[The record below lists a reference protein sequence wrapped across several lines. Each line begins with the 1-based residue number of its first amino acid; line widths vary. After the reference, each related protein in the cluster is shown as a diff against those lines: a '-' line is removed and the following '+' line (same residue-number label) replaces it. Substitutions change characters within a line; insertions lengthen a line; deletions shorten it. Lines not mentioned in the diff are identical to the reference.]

1 MIITLRSSASSDER
15 AQLMAL
21 LCRLTGNQQH
31 ITLTRIDGY
40 EVIALD
46 GSQFDE
52 QAGPLLKQQAAVE
65 RLIPVKTPYK
75 LVSKVFKPESSRVVV
90 GNALGG
96 TPVTI
101 GGAVD
106 SVVSPVLIAG
116 PCAVENRE
124 QLLTTARAVKAVGA
138 QVLRGGAF
146 KPRTSPYQFQ
156 GLGVEGL
163 HLLAEAREVTGLP
176 VITEVMEPGLVETV
190 AQYADILQIGSRN
203 LLAEARE
210 VTGLPVI
217 TEVMEPGLVE
227 TVAQYA
233 DILQIG
239 SRNMQN
245 FPLLMAAGRNTP
257 GRPVMLKRG
266 FAATI
271 DEWLLAAEY
280 IVAAG
285 NPNVI
290 LCERGIRGFD
300 LQTRNVLDL
309 ACVPLLHELTHL
321 PVIVDPS
328 HATGRRELVP
338 PMSRAAIAAGAEGLI
353 LEVHPAP
360 TSALCDGRQSI
371 TVEQLQ
377 SIVRDAHLVAR
388 MIAGKA
394 ELSWVA

>member
-1 MIITLRSSASSDER
+1 MIITIRSSASTDER
-15 AQLMAL
+15 AQLMTL

-90 GNALGG
+90 GHAPGA

-101 GGAVD
+101 GGTVD
-106 SVVSPVLIAG
+106 SIVSPVVIAG

-124 QLLTTARAVKAVGA
+124 QLLATARAVKAAGA

-163 HLLAEAREVTGLP
+163 HLLAEARQITGLP
-176 VITEVMEPGLVETV
+176 VITEVMEPELVEIV
-190 AQYADILQIGSRN
+190 A
-203 LLAEARE
+203 EH
-210 VTGLPVI
+210 
-217 TEVMEPGLVE
+217 
-227 TVAQYA
+227 A

-245 FPLLMAAGRNTP
+245 FPLLRAAGRDSHK
-257 GRPVMLKRG
+257 RPVMLKRG
-266 FAATI
+266 LSATI

-290 LCERGIRGFD
+290 LCERGIRSYD
-300 LQTRNVLDL
+300 PQTRNVLDL
-309 ACVPLLHELTHL
+309 SCVPLLHELTHL

-338 PMSRAAIAAGAEGLI
+338 TMSRASIAANANGLI
-353 LEVHPAP
+353 IEVHPDP
-360 TSALCDGRQSI
+360 NSALCDGKQSI
-371 TVEQLQ
+371 TPAQLQ
-377 SIVRDAHLVAR
+377 AIVRETRIMAYMMHETER
-388 MIAGKA
+388 
-394 ELSWVA
+394 